1 MSDLSYP
8 IGKFAAPETIT
19 AEHRAQ
25 YIAQIAQA
33 PAKLRNAVAGL
44 SQEQLNTPYRPEG
57 WTICQVVHHLADS
70 HMVSLMRIK
79 TALTEDNPTVKSYD
93 ENLWA
98 KLADGAAPAID
109 DSLNLIEALHHRWVV
124 LLNSLSEADFARTF
138 NHSENGVTRLD
149 KSLGI
154 YAWHSDHHI
163 AHITGL
169 RIRQGW

>member
-169 RIRQGW
+169 RTRQGW